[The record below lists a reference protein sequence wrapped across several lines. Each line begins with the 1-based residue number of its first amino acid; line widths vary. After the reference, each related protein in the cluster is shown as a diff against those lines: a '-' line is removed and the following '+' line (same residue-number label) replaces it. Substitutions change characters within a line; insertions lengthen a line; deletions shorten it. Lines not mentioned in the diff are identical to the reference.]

1 MIILYNILFSISIV
15 LALPFIF
22 VKVLTSEKRQK
33 TVIRRLRPE
42 ARIRASGARPVWIHA
57 LSVGEVLASSSL
69 IKQIKKICAR
79 RPVVLS
85 VSTLT
90 GHEVAKRLLKSDVDA
105 IFFFPYDLVW
115 SVRKTTGS
123 VDPGI
128 FILVESD
135 IWPNFTYEMK
145 RRQIPFILVNGR
157 VSPRS
162 FSGYMRLSFFMKR
175 VFFNISSICA
185 QTEMD
190 ARRFVALGAAPD
202 RVHVTGNIKF
212 DQPLISVSEEEVGEL
227 RASVRISPTARVFVA
242 GSTHEG
248 EEAILLRCFEALKRD
263 YPDLVLVVVPRDP
276 RRAGSVQGMFK
287 QAGLF
292 APLRTEL
299 GKMDVG
305 FAPEAIIVD
314 TIGELR
320 RLYAIAHVVFVGKSL
335 INLGG
340 QNPLEP
346 AALKKPIVF
355 GPHMFNFGL
364 IAERL
369 VRQGGALQVANEEE
383 LLRAVRNLLADPK
396 RSNAMGKKAYN
407 VFHMNRGALEKTL
420 AVIEGFL

>member
-383 LLRAVRNLLADPK
+383 LLRAVKNLLADPK

>member
-1 MIILYNILFSISIV
+1 LIIVYNILFSISIV
-15 LALPFIF
+15 LALPLIF
-22 VKVLTSEKRQK
+22 VKVLTSEKRRK

-42 ARIRASGARPVWIHA
+42 ACIRAFGARPVWIHA
-57 LSVGEVLASSSL
+57 LSVGEVLACSSL
-69 IKQIKKICAR
+69 IRQIKRTYAQ

-90 GHEVAKRLLKSDVDA
+90 GHEIAKQRLKSDVDA
-105 IFFFPYDLVW
+105 IFFFPYDLLW
-115 SVRKTTGS
+115 SVRKTIGS
-123 VDPGI
+123 VNPGI

-135 IWPNFTYEMK
+135 IWPNFTHEI
-145 RRQIPFILVNGR
+145 RRRHIPFILVNGR

-175 VFFNISSICA
+175 VFLNLSSICA

-202 RVHVTGNIKF
+202 KVHVTGNIKF
-212 DQPLISVSEEEVGEL
+212 DQPLVSISEEEVREL
-227 RASVRISPTARVFVA
+227 RAFMKIGRRARVLVA

-248 EEAILLRCFEALKRD
+248 EESILLSCFETLKKNA
-263 YPDLVLVVVPRDP
+263 PDLVLVVVPRDP
-276 RRAGSVQGMFK
+276 RRARSVQGMFE
-287 QAGLF
+287 QAGFL

-299 GKMDVG
+299 GKMDIG

-355 GPHMFNFGL
+355 GPHMFNFLL

-369 VRQGGALQVANEEE
+369 VQEGGALQVANEEE
-383 LLRAVRNLLADPK
+383 LLREVGNLLSDPG
-396 RSNAMGKKAYN
+396 RLNTMGKKAYD
-407 VFHMNRGALEKTL
+407 VFRMNRGAVEKTL
-420 AVIEGFL
+420 AVLRGFL

>member
-1 MIILYNILFSISIV
+1 VIILYNILFLISIV

-33 TVIRRLRPE
+33 TVVRRLRPE
-42 ARIRASGARPVWIHA
+42 AFIRASGARPIWIHA
-57 LSVGEVLASSSL
+57 LSVGEVLACSSL
-69 IKQIKKICAR
+69 IKQIKKTYAE

-90 GHEVAKRLLKSDVDA
+90 GHEVAEQRLKSDVDA
-105 IFFFPYDLVW
+105 IFFSPYDLLW
-115 SVRKTTGS
+115 SVRKTIGS

-145 RRQIPFILVNGR
+145 RRHIPFILVNGR

-162 FSGYMRLSFFMKR
+162 FSGYMRLSFFMKG
-175 VFFNISSICA
+175 VFLNMSSICA

-202 RVHVTGNIKF
+202 KVHVTGNIKF
-212 DQPLISVSEEEVGEL
+212 DQPPISVSEEEVRAL
-227 RASVRISPTARVFVA
+227 RASMRIGGTARVFVA

-248 EEAILLRCFEALKRD
+248 EESILLRCFEALKRNA
-263 YPDLVLVVVPRDP
+263 PDLVLVVAPRDP
-276 RRAGSVQGMFK
+276 GRAGRVQGMFR
-287 QAGLF
+287 QAGLR

-299 GKMDVG
+299 GKVAVG

-314 TIGELR
+314 TMGELR

-355 GPHMFNFGL
+355 GPHMFNFAL

-369 VRQGGALQVANEEE
+369 VQEGGALQVANEEE
-383 LLRAVRNLLADPK
+383 LLREAGSLLADPG
-396 RSNAMGKKAYN
+396 RLNAMGKKAYD
-407 VFHMNRGALEKTL
+407 VFRMNRGAVEKTL
-420 AVIEGFL
+420 AVIKGFL

>member
-1 MIILYNILFSISIV
+1 MIILYNILFSITIV

-42 ARIRASGARPVWIHA
+42 ACIRASGARPVWIHA

-383 LLRAVRNLLADPK
+383 LLRAVKNLLADPK